1 MVKITAIRYVPSIW
15 GIPLGLIECEISSIY
30 KYFLNLVLLN
40 LLANTVFRRH
50 RESNQ
55 RFANSYDEQGLVCVF
70 AGATSGIGAST
81 LERMATM
88 LHSPTLYVIGRSA
101 TRFAAQHTKLATLNP
116 SCKIAFL
123 EADVSLL
130 SDVDAVC
137 KQIIQAEKK
146 VDYLYMSPG
155 LVPLNGAQCSFLTSI
170 SSLRSD
176 EQIDTKEH
184 LDAGF
189 TLSYYSRMRLV
200 SNFLPLLRKSS
211 RPVILSV
218 LSAGAEK
225 PLLETD
231 FGLAQNWSFTALLNH
246 TITMT
251 SLAFSYL
258 SQDPS
263 NKDITFVHSA
273 PGLVKTQIFSK
284 LETPEG
290 SGLLWRVLLQ
300 VIKGAA
306 AVMYWMMAVS
316 MEESGERQAFLLVSE
331 EFEPGAWR
339 VNQACEVIPVVENGV
354 FEKYVE
360 RGWGEKVWKH
370 TVHLFEKTLALN

>member
-1 MVKITAIRYVPSIW
+1 MVKIAAI
-15 GIPLGLIECEISSIY
+15 
-30 KYFLNLVLLN
+30 
-40 LLANTVFRRH
+40 

-55 RFANSYDEQGLVCVF
+55 RFANSHDEQGLVCVF

-88 LHSPTLYVIGRSA
+88 LHSPTFYVIGRSA
-101 TRFAAQHTKLATLNP
+101 ARFVAQHTKLATLNP
-116 SCKIAFL
+116 NCKIAFL

-130 SDVDAVC
+130 SDVDVLC
-137 KQIIQAEKK
+137 KQIVQAEKK
-146 VDYLYMSPG
+146 MDYLYMSPG
-155 LVPLNGAQCSFLTSI
+155 LMPLNGAQY
-170 SSLRSD
+170 
-176 EQIDTKEH
+176 TKEH

-200 SNFLPLLRKSS
+200 SNLLPLLRTSS

-218 LSAGAEK
+218 LNAGAEK

-246 TITMT
+246 TVTMT

-263 NKDITFVHSA
+263 NKDITFLHSA
-273 PGLVKTQIFSK
+273 PGLVKTEIFSK
-284 LETPEG
+284 LQAPEG
-290 SGLLWRVLLQ
+290 SRLLWRVLLP

-306 AVMYWMMAVS
+306 GLMYWMMMAVS
-316 MEESGERQAFLLVSE
+316 VEESGERQALLLVSE
-331 EFEPGAWR
+331 EFEPGALR
-339 VNQACEVIPVVENGV
+339 VDQACEVVPVVENGV

-360 RGWGEKVWKH
+360 KGWGEKVWEH
-370 TVHLFEKTLALN
+370 TVHVFETTLASN